1 MFSEVVWSSH
11 CSVGWSGIHFVQ
23 WGGLEFTLFSGVIW
37 SSLSSAGCSRVY
49 AVVLKTEWGYGV
61 KTNGE
66 VCRGFLVW
74 LGVRAS
80 CYIRIGDKE
89 FSLESEREKYSTN
102 CIIIS

>member
-1 MFSEVVWSSH
+1 M
-11 CSVGWSGIHFVQ
+11 GWCGVNIVQ
-23 WGGLEFTLFSGVIW
+23 WGGLEFTLFSGVVWNSHCSVGW
-37 SSLSSAGCSRVY
+37 SGVY
-49 AVVLKTEWGYGV
+49 AVVLKTERRYGV

-102 CIIIS
+102 CISIS